1 MDLDLERE
9 RSVCRG
15 CGLFFRDV
23 LLTKK
28 IYLVN
33 DKVCEVVNDFLVS
46 GCDETCNTVPRMFGL
61 MRTMVSLRLGIS
73 SELRELNSVSI
84 LTSSLSKEPV

>member
-33 DKVCEVVNDFLVS
+33 DEVCEVVNDFLVS
-46 GCDETCNTVPRMFGL
+46 GCDETRNTVPRMFG
-61 MRTMVSLRLGIS
+61 
-73 SELRELNSVSI
+73 
-84 LTSSLSKEPV
+84 

>member
-1 MDLDLERE
+1 MDFDLERE

-15 CGLFFRDV
+15 CGRSFRDV

-28 IYLVN
+28 IYPVN
-33 DKVCEVVNDFLVS
+33 DDVCEVANDFLVS
-46 GCDETCNTVPRMFGL
+46 GCDETRDTVPRMFGL
-61 MRTMVSLRLGIS
+61 VRTMVSLRLDIS

-84 LTSSLSKEPV
+84 SMSSLSKEPV